1 MSTAENDNASAE
13 RIRMQP
19 ENVISV
25 YFPENP
31 NEDWIHI
38 FVHPL
43 SPNNNFLYHVTA
55 ICPQLYVSVVS
66 LWTLLIN
73 YTLCVVTEWTEE
85 GDLEDFLRNDRELLW
100 PLRLKIAEQIA
111 NALEFINRVEIYT
124 SPLCAVSDVDG
135 SSDKRDEDAAKIPDF
150 FSRAVGELID
160 SDGNDLSEYLTN
172 LFKLIEKDETIS
184 EDKKSLLS
192 TYMRSR
198 RK

>member
-1 MSTAENDNASAE
+1 
-13 RIRMQP
+13 
-19 ENVISV
+19 
-25 YFPENP
+25 
-31 NEDWIHI
+31 
-38 FVHPL
+38 
-43 SPNNNFLYHVTA
+43 
-55 ICPQLYVSVVS
+55 

-73 YTLCVVTEWTEE
+73 YTLYVVTEWTEE

-124 SPLCAVSDVDG
+124 SPLCAGDENKNSNINDEEKVSDVDG

-172 LFKLIEKDETIS
+172 LFKLIEKDETVS

>member
-1 MSTAENDNASAE
+1 
-13 RIRMQP
+13 
-19 ENVISV
+19 
-25 YFPENP
+25 
-31 NEDWIHI
+31 
-38 FVHPL
+38 
-43 SPNNNFLYHVTA
+43 
-55 ICPQLYVSVVS
+55 
-66 LWTLLIN
+66 
-73 YTLCVVTEWTEE
+73 
-85 GDLEDFLRNDRELLW
+85 
-100 PLRLKIAEQIA
+100 
-111 NALEFINRVEIYT
+111 
-124 SPLCAVSDVDG
+124 VSDVDG